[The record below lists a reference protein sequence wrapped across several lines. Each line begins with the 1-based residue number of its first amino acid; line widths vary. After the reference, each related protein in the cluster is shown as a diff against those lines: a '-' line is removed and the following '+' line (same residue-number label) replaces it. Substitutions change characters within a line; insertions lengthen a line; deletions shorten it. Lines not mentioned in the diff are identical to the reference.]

1 MDEYCGKTVCVL
13 FLVAIKDFVL
23 VVAVGLIEICIED
36 TILAVI
42 GLIGVVCKVKIKKVN
57 YKQYSFML
65 YALV

>member
-1 MDEYCGKTVCVL
+1 VDEYCGKTVCVL

-42 GLIGVVCKVKIKKVN
+42 GLIGVVCKVKIKKG
-57 YKQYSFML
+57 QL
-65 YALV
+65 